1 MPLSIWLR
9 QRSSEPAGVKFHTRE
24 VFSQSLVP
32 GQIQSPAAGRLIF
45 GQRVEAEASV
55 ANSQCPQS
63 PTPWGLSLP
72 L

>member
-9 QRSSEPAGVKFHTRE
+9 QRSSEPAGVKLHTRE

-45 GQRVEAEASV
+45 GQRVEAEASELT
-55 ANSQCPQS
+55 ANARSHP
-63 PTPWGLSLP
+63 LP
-72 L
+72 GA